1 MPREEILRAGRER
14 SLVGVASLPDPSM
27 AQRCGVVLLNAGLV
41 HRVGPARLWVT
52 LARRL
57 SALGHPALRLDFSGI
72 GDSPDATDSARFETR
87 AAREACAAMDA
98 LGELAQVQRFALIG
112 LCSGAE
118 IAFKAALEDSRVCA
132 LVLVNAPRF
141 LEEPSAELVA
151 SLERKQAARYYWTVA
166 LRNPRSWWKA
176 LRGRADL
183 GAMAQAGL
191 ARLRAMGK
199 RRAPAPE
206 SADARAFR
214 ALALRGVRI
223 QLVLSQGDWAQDY
236 LDSILGPESAANSA
250 RGAVEI
256 AIVKHCDHLLTPLV
270 AQRSLLEHVQRW
282 AADWS

>member
-1 MPREEILRAGRER
+1 MVREEILRAGQAR
-14 SLVGVASLPDPSM
+14 SLVGVASLPDPGT
-27 AQRCGVVLLNAGLV
+27 ARRCGVVLLNAGLV
-41 HRVGPARLWVT
+41 HRVGPARLWVA

-72 GDSPDATDSARFETR
+72 GDSPEAMDSARFETR
-87 AAREACAAMDA
+87 APKEARAALDA

-118 IAFKAALEDSRVCA
+118 IAFKAALEDPRVCA

-151 SLERKQAARYYWTVA
+151 SLERKQAARYYWSVA

-191 ARLRAMGK
+191 ARLRALGK
-199 RRAPAPE
+199 RRAPRPE
-206 SADARAFR
+206 SADARAFK
-214 ALALRGVRI
+214 ALAQRGVKIR
-223 QLVLSQGDWAQDY
+223 LVLSEGDWAQDY
-236 LDSILGPESAANSA
+236 LDSILGPESADNPA
-250 RGAVEI
+250 RTSVECAV
-256 AIVKHCDHLLTPLV
+256 VRHCDHLMTPLS
-270 AQRSLLEHVQRW
+270 AQRTLQEQVQRW
-282 AADWS
+282 AADWA

>member
-1 MPREEILRAGRER
+1 MVREEILRAGQAR
-14 SLVGVASLPDPSM
+14 SLVGVASLPDPGT
-27 AQRCGVVLLNAGLV
+27 ARRCGVVLLNAGLV
-41 HRVGPARLWVT
+41 HRVGPARLWVA

-72 GDSPDATDSARFETR
+72 GDSPEAMDSARFETR
-87 AAREACAAMDA
+87 APKEARAAMDA

-118 IAFKAALEDSRVCA
+118 IAFKAALEDPRVCA

-151 SLERKQAARYYWTVA
+151 SLERKQAARYYWSVA

-191 ARLRAMGK
+191 ARLRALGK
-199 RRAPAPE
+199 RRAPRPE
-206 SADARAFR
+206 SADARAFK
-214 ALALRGVRI
+214 ALAQRGVKIR
-223 QLVLSQGDWAQDY
+223 LVLSEGDWAQDY
-236 LDSILGPESAANSA
+236 LDSILGPESADNPA
-250 RGAVEI
+250 RTSVECAV
-256 AIVKHCDHLLTPLV
+256 VRHCDHLMTPLS
-270 AQRSLLEHVQRW
+270 AQRTLQEQVQRW
-282 AADWS
+282 AADWA